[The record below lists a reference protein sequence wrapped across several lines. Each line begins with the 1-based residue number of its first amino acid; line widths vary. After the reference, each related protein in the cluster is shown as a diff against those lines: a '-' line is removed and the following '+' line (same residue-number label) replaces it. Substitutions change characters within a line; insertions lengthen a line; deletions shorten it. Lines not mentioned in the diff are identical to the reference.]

1 MTTEISFSGGLTF
14 RVTDS
19 NGDTQFDINKKQPK
33 VVATYTSSLSVPDM
47 EVRIK
52 AYGDPSYP
60 MFSPYP
66 PYSTSSKW
74 GIVDNYVTR
83 LSFNH
88 FPPSSDFF
96 FIWHLYFPSSQ
107 QNELRVAGTS
117 TNAQITNANN
127 RFLFYNDLDKWIQAN
142 GGMPIRHM
150 FSVNAQNLIGAD
162 LFFYKHTTNA
172 DYQNPQFAPN
182 GATPNSAIYDHQYVL
197 VWGVHRGICGRLG
210 GIDMA
215 NQPDVNSGFYSAPYV
230 YNMSMDGT
238 SNAVGRWQNG
248 MLGTGKI
255 KMTHYNF
262 LVKLHMCKG

>member
-1 MTTEISFSGGLTF
+1 MATEISFSGGLTF

-33 VVATYTSSLSVPDM
+33 VVATHNSSLTVPDM

-60 MFSPYP
+60 MFSTLP

-74 GIVDNYVTR
+74 GIVDNYVMKQLFT
-83 LSFNH
+83 H
-88 FPPSSDFF
+88 FKPSPDFF

-107 QNELRVAGTS
+107 QSELRIAGTS
-117 TNAQITNANN
+117 NNATIANANN

-150 FSVNAQNLIGAD
+150 FSINAQRLIGAD
-162 LFFYKHTTNA
+162 LFFYKHANNA
-172 DYQNPQFAPN
+172 SYQDPQFAPN
-182 GATPNSAIYDHQYVL
+182 GSSPNATIYNHPYVI
-197 VWGVHRGICGRLG
+197 VWGVHRGICGRIG
-210 GIDMA
+210 GIDMT
-215 NQPDVNSGFYSAPYV
+215 NNSNVNSGFHSSPYV
-230 YNMSMDGT
+230 YNLSMDGT
-238 SNAVGRWQNG
+238 SNAVGSVNHG
-248 MLGTGKI
+248 MLGTGKV

-262 LVKLHMCKG
+262 LIRLHMCKG